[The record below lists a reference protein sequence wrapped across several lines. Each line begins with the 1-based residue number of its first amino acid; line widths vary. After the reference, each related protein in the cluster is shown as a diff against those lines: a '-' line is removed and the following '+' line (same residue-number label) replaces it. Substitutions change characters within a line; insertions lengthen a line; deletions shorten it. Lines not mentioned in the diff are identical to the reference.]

1 MKYFDEKTIVT
12 LDNGQLLSWLQNEA
26 GVQSGYFGCNNCGNL
41 QLQQVP
47 EEYVNL
53 LDFFRNREIGSY
65 LELGI
70 ANGGSFLTN
79 SIFIGE
85 KCKKF
90 HAVDTLQYGEL
101 IDQTED
107 VITEK
112 MDILKDVMPNSECT
126 FFNTT
131 TDEFFEKNTET
142 YDCIFIGADH
152 SYEGVKKDYDNALKC
167 LNEGGILIFQDVGN
181 GQTGVKKCWD
191 EVKGNAVSIQEFVK
205 TSTCGIGVYH
215 T

>member
-1 MKYFDEKTIVT
+1 MKYFDEKTIVK
-12 LDNGQLLSWLQNEA
+12 LDNRQLLSWLQNEA

-53 LDFFRNREIGSY
+53 LDFFRNRKIESY

-79 SIFIGE
+79 SIFIGDE
-85 KCKKF
+85 CKKF

-101 IDQTED
+101 INQTED

-126 FFNTT
+126 FFNTD
-131 TDEFFEKNTET
+131 TDSFFNYNTET
-142 YDCIFIGADH
+142 YDCIFIDADH
-152 SYEGVKKDYDNALKC
+152 SYEGVKKDYDNAIKC
-167 LNEGGILIFQDVGN
+167 LNKDGILVFHDVGN

-191 EVKGNAVSIQEFVK
+191 EVKSNAVRIQEFIK
-205 TSTCGIGVYH
+205 TSTCGIGIYH